1 MVARNVG
8 KRTDPVDTDTSTL
21 QARLRGAG
29 LRSTGPR
36 LLVLQKLTGRPSPV
50 SHGELCE
57 EMKRDGLDRA
67 TIYRNLTDLTEAG
80 IVTRVDLGDHVW
92 RFELRIRDEVHTA
105 AHPHFVCSDCGTVS
119 CLTDSAVKIVRGKRA
134 PRSLGSKHVAVQ
146 ITAKC
151 DDCLD

>member
-1 MVARNVG
+1 MG
-8 KRTDPVDTDTSTL
+8 KRQDGEDTGTSTL

-36 LLVLQKLTGRPSPV
+36 ILVLRQLTGRASPV

-67 TIYRNLTDLTEAG
+67 TIYRNLTDLTDAG

-92 RFELRIRDEVHTA
+92 RFELRTRDEGHTS
-105 AHPHFVCSDCGTVS
+105 AHPHFVCSDCGSIS

-134 PRSLGSKHVAVQ
+134 PRSLGGKHVAVQ

-151 DDCLD
+151 DDCLE